1 MLGAR
6 ECPIVVW
13 GNVEQCS
20 SSFEGLVATVTS
32 WLCGSNKST
41 GTLTFM
47 LGSPKECGPRGLRVA
62 LSPWPFLSGILS
74 VDAPLRNFSRGLLI
88 GSHCSG
94 AFLTAHQQHHRRR
107 RILAITMVG
116 IPRLSDRFVTFKSK
130 YPACQS
136 PSLPGS
142 RVASSCWE
150 ATSTIAIT
158 TMLLTLLSSPSLLK
172 TSFCH

>member
-1 MLGAR
+1 
-6 ECPIVVW
+6 
-13 GNVEQCS
+13 
-20 SSFEGLVATVTS
+20 
-32 WLCGSNKST
+32 LCGSNKST

-47 LGSPKECGPRGLRVA
+47 LGSPKECGPRGFRVA
-62 LSPWPFLSGILS
+62 LSPWLFLSGILS

-94 AFLTAHQQHHRRR
+94 AFSQ
-107 RILAITMVG
+107 RINSITDANGAGEQRWVG
-116 IPRLSDRFVTFKSK
+116 LPRLPNRSVTFKSK

-150 ATSTIAIT
+150 AASTIAIT
-158 TMLLTLLSSPSLLK
+158 TMLSTLLSSPSFLK
-172 TSFCH
+172 QISGTKFYVISY

>member
-13 GNVEQCS
+13 GNGEQCS

-47 LGSPKECGPRGLRVA
+47 LGSPKQCGPRGLRVA

-94 AFLTAHQQHHRRR
+94 AFIAAHQQHHRRR
-107 RILAITMVG
+107 RILAITMG
-116 IPRLSDRFVTFKSK
+116 RDSSALRSFCYLQKQI
-130 YPACQS
+130 
-136 PSLPGS
+136 S
-142 RVASSCWE
+142 RVS
-150 ATSTIAIT
+150 IAQSVGFTCGI
-158 TMLLTLLSSPSLLK
+158 
-172 TSFCH
+172 